1 MKIHYILIFLIV
13 CFLNVLAK
21 AESYGFEPDSLSGAG
36 IHGVVLDSDSN
47 SPIEYATIVVYSQAE
62 AQVLTGTISAPNG
75 KFEIKNLDFGNYY
88 VIISFIA
95 YKEYRIDDIQLNTK
109 NSEVDLGT
117 VFLEKDAELLKEVE
131 IVAQHH
137 NIDYQIDKKVIAVN
151 QQLTSASMSAVEILE
166 NIPSVRV
173 DIEGN
178 VTLRGSGGITVLID
192 GRPTILE
199 ASDVLSQ
206 IPASTIQNIE
216 IITNPSAKY
225 EPDGTGGII
234 NIITKKNK
242 SLGLQGIL
250 NVSANSFG
258 MYRGDILL
266 NYNTGK
272 TNFYISAQ
280 HGAGPRKGA
289 YFSERRTIK
298 EDTTTVV
305 ISNGTY
311 ERIRNRSEIKMGFN
325 WDVNLRNNISVEYS
339 PGKSSHINNSE
350 QDYMTS
356 REIDDFQLNEINL
369 NESSRGGFY
378 HSLTGNYVHKFL
390 KDKHQLNVQAN
401 YSFRDGKEYSE
412 NFLLDQAMKINDGT
426 RTTEDGPSSR
436 VDLKL
441 DYSLPLNGKDMF
453 EAGTQLRSGRS
464 IDVTNFYRYDLD
476 DAGFIKQEAFGNDIQ
491 YDRHIFAGYG
501 LYRGQL
507 SQFGYQIGLRTEYT
521 YRKTFANAEN
531 KKFLLDRWDY
541 FPTLHFSYELPKE
554 NQFMV
559 SYSRRIDRPRSYFLE
574 PFVTWSDMFNVR
586 RGNPDLL
593 PEYIDG
599 FELGYIKQWQKTRL
613 SIESYYRIQ
622 YNKIERFYSVYDEGI
637 LLTTFENVGTDYSLG
652 IETMFNTNF
661 LPWWDL
667 TLMGNVFDYRIKGE
681 RAGVSFAYS
690 SFNWSSRL
698 DNTFRVSKNLRF
710 QLNGQYNGPSVT
722 SQGKNL
728 AYYELSTALRMDF
741 LDGKFSTVLQVR
753 DIFSTH
759 KHVSIAS
766 NDDFYYY
773 RTRSTNGPII
783 SLSLSYKI
791 NNYKQESDRKG
802 GRGGEMNGNG
812 GEDE

>member
-1 MKIHYILIFLIV
+1 MKIHYILIVLIV
-13 CFLNVLAK
+13 CFLNVLAM

-311 ERIRNRSEIKMGFN
+311 ERIRNRGEIKMGFN

>member
-1 MKIHYILIFLIV
+1 MKIHYILIVLIV
-13 CFLNVLAK
+13 CFLNVLAM